1 MFVGVEQVKGAEIG
15 QVLGLPANIK
25 LGWKGLSWTH
35 TSLKQTLIHF
45 SRRKFDNLGPRVNP
59 NL

>member
-1 MFVGVEQVKGAEIG
+1 MFVGVEQLKVAEIG
-15 QVLGLPANIK
+15 QVPDLPANIE

-35 TSLKQTLIHF
+35 TSLKQTFIHC